1 MSRFSPFARATL
13 FTLAMSTV
21 VFAAEPP
28 REWIDPDTGHRVVR
42 LSDEPGTASLYFH
55 QDAFTRDG
63 TRTIVITPHGLA
75 TINLT
80 TRETKLIVPDAQY
93 RVESSAGI
101 EVGRKTGRVYYLQD
115 HAVWSVDPDTL
126 ERHEVV
132 KLPADGTMSDLN
144 ADETLIVGATTEP
157 DPHRPQINTWP
168 PPGTKMHAADGRL
181 LTFAEMREV
190 LINQRLEQRVPMTL
204 FTLDLRTG
212 EQRTILRTTDW
223 IGHIQFSPTDPS
235 LILFC
240 HEGNWHQV
248 DRTWAVRA
256 DGSGLKLLHYR
267 TMPYEIEGHEFFS
280 FDGAMA
286 YYDLQTP
293 RSGQFWL
300 AGVHL
305 ATGDRVRYPLERV
318 QWSVHYNQS
327 HDGKLFSGDGGGPN
341 SVANRTPLPD
351 NKPLDP
357 PGNGMWMYL
366 FTPQDVPAETLKVGD
381 DTIKI
386 GKLSA
391 ERLVNLSMHDYTLE
405 PNGVFSPDNKWLI
418 FRSNMSGASHVYAV
432 ELRKSAEVK

>member
-1 MSRFSPFARATL
+1 MRTPLAALLLAAYLVSAARAQT
-13 FTLAMSTV
+13 A
-21 VFAAEPP
+21 PP
-28 REWIDPDTGHRVVR
+28 ATAPARKLETRTDWVDETTGHRVIR
-42 LSDEPGTASLYFH
+42 LSTEPGSASLYFH
-55 QDAFTRDG
+55 QNAYTDRGDKMF
-63 TRTIVITPHGLA
+63 ITVPNGLA
-75 TINLT
+75 TIDLT
-80 TRETKLIVPDAQY
+80 TLGAAPCKNERIADGVATSAVVGKKSRTVFYYRGGVILATHLDTHETRTVC
-93 RVESSAGI
+93 
-101 EVGRKTGRVYYLQD
+101 
-115 HAVWSVDPDTL
+115 
-126 ERHEVV
+126 
-132 KLPADGTMSDLN
+132 KLPEGLTGASGLALN
-144 ADETLIVGATTEP
+144 ADETLLASTGNDPAARDIAATRP
-157 DPHRPQINTWP
+157 APPHSELTP
-168 PPGTKMHAADGRL
+168 PNAGGRG
-181 LTFAEMREV
+181 EGGRSMC
-190 LINQRLEQRVPMTL
+190 L
-204 FTLDLRTG
+204 FTIDAQSGDIRK
-212 EQRTILRTTDW
+212 ILYSTSW
-223 IGHIQFSPTDPS
+223 LNHAQFSPTDPQQ
-235 LILFC
+235 ILFC